1 MLVGPTGGLDLFL
14 APAPGTASSP
24 ATLWQS
30 NSSGGSWV
38 GHSVPCG
45 FSPCAVAL
53 AVGPA
58 GELVAGCGS
67 EPGTGQQPKS
77 IAVSSNNGTTW
88 KTVLACQF
96 SLTIP
101 TTCLHSPLVN
111 GYLGELVVPISTR
124 IVLVGSRS
132 PLLVSSNGGTS
143 WAPSP
148 SVAADCRGGTLQIH
162 FLNSQVG
169 FLLGDDANLGEDP
182 VVWRTSDGGSS
193 WTTVSSQRK

>member
-1 MLVGPTGGLDLFL
+1 MLAGPTGGLDLFL
-14 APAPGTASSP
+14 APPPGTASSP

-53 AVGPA
+53 AVGTA

-77 IAVSSNNGTTW
+77 IVVSSNDGTTW
-88 KTVLACQF
+88 KTVFACQF
-96 SLTIP
+96 SPTIP

-111 GYLGELVVPISTR
+111 GYLGELVVPTSAR
-124 IVLVGSRS
+124 IFLVGSRS
-132 PLLVSSNGGTS
+132 PPTRFLQRWYKLGTFAKCRRRLQRRYASNPFLQL
-143 WAPSP
+143 PSGILTWWRREP
-148 SVAADCRGGTLQIH
+148 RRGSGHLAH
-162 FLNSQVG
+162 
-169 FLLGDDANLGEDP
+169 ER
-182 VVWRTSDGGSS
+182 WR
-193 WTTVSSQRK
+193 